1 MALPDKG
8 QTFLW
13 SRPVAHDIPE
23 AYDLI
28 DLLLLDVVQ
37 NGFESIDVGVN
48 VRDESDAG
56 HGRRL
61 HPMPRQHVSSKCN
74 PPAQVI
80 AFF

>member
-8 QTFLW
+8 QTCLW

-37 NGFESIDVGVN
+37 HGFESIDVGVN
-48 VRDESDAG
+48 VR
-56 HGRRL
+56 
-61 HPMPRQHVSSKCN
+61 
-74 PPAQVI
+74 
-80 AFF
+80 